1 MKESL
6 GMKRVASRG
15 GKRRVR
21 TEADLAMQQRAAE
34 RLKATVVQRPRAK
47 QQSEQQPEQE
57 EEEGCEDENPRKR
70 ANTLD

>member
-1 MKESL
+1 
-6 GMKRVASRG
+6 MKRVASRG